1 MKKLVLAAAL
11 VFGGFTAFAGAPVIS
26 NDVNKVVYVGDFVE
40 IDLSEVPAAVT
51 DALKADY
58 PDATLS
64 KAYVNEDKTK
74 YKLEVAL
81 GQETATLYANENGE
95 WIKE

>member
-11 VFGGFTAFAGAPVIS
+11 VFGGFTAFAGTPVIS
-26 NDVNKVVYVGDFVE
+26 NDVNKVIYLGDFVE
-40 IDLSEVPAAVT
+40 IDASDLPAAVT

-58 PDATLS
+58 PEATLS

-74 YKLEVAL
+74 YKLEVTM
-81 GQETATLYANENGE
+81 GEETATLYANENGE